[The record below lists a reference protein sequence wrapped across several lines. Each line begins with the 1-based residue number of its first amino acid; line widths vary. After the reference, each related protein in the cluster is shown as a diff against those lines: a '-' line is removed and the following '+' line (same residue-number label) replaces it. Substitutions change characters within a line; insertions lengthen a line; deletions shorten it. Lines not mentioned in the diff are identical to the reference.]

1 MARKNGSQGT
11 PATAAL
17 TAAGVPFVLHPY
29 THDPSAPSYG
39 AEAAE
44 ALGIDPSRVFKTL
57 MVDVEGRL
65 AVGIVPVSGSLDLK
79 AMASALGAKKAAM
92 ADPAAA
98 QRRTGYVLGGISPI
112 GQRQPSPTVLDSTA
126 LGLDTILVSG
136 GRRGLDIELAPADLA
151 RLTNAITAPISSLA
165 AGSSQP

>member
-1 MARKNGSQGT
+1 MARKTSSQGT

-29 THDPSAPSYG
+29 THDPSAQSYG

-79 AMASALGAKKAAM
+79 AMAAALGAKKAAM

-126 LGLDTILVSG
+126 LGLDSILVSG
-136 GRRGLDIELAPADLA
+136 GRRGLDIELAPADLV
-151 RLTNAITAPISSLA
+151 RLTDAIAAPIGSPA
-165 AGSSQP
+165 AGGSRP

>member
-136 GRRGLDIELAPADLA
+136 GRRGLDVELAPADLA
-151 RLTNAITAPISSLA
+151 RLTNAITAPISSPA
-165 AGSSQP
+165 AGSPQP